1 MFIADIDNIELDEVV
16 TLERVNLTTPEKD
29 ENSDNCKTYRFGEFP
44 CNDFYQDKNSNGLE
58 FWAPTKGFSSKST
71 SRTRTEIREVTDRHA
86 AYNWRYPD
94 HAHHFLQAALT
105 VIQVPRISQ
114 ETVVGQIHV
123 HGSTR
128 PPLKLSW
135 DKERIVVGFRQK
147 FDQANPVD
155 TVLLTDVPLMSRWN
169 YSIHVTKAG
178 SVTIEVNST
187 VGSKTITLALDPNWK
202 EQGLYFKAGVYNQ
215 EDPTDS
221 TTMDEGSRAVF
232 HKLSIRH
239 QT

>member
-1 MFIADIDNIELDEVV
+1 MPIAEFNESAIDEII

-29 ENSDNCKTYRFGEFP
+29 DNSDNCKTYRFGEFP
-44 CNDFYQDKNSNGLE
+44 CNDFYQDKDTKGIE

-86 AYNWRYPD
+86 AYNWRYTD

-105 VIQVPRISQ
+105 VVQAPKVSQ

-135 DKERIVVGFRQK
+135 DKQKIVLGFREA
-147 FDQANPVD
+147 FDQVNPKD
-155 TVLLTDVPLMSRWN
+155 TVLLTEVPLQSRWS
-169 YSIHVTKAG
+169 YSIHVTKTG
-178 SVTIEVNST
+178 SVTVEVNSGDRSRT
-187 VGSKTITLALDPNWK
+187 ATFKLDQSWA

-221 TTMDEGSRAVF
+221 TTVDEGSRALF

-239 QT
+239 QE

>member
-1 MFIADIDNIELDEVV
+1 MPIANINDSAIDETI

-29 ENSDNCKTYRFGEFP
+29 DNSDNCKTYRFGEFP
-44 CNDFYQDKNSNGLE
+44 CNDFYQNKDGDGIE

-86 AYNWRYPD
+86 AYNWRYTD

-105 VIQVPRISQ
+105 VVQAPKVSQ

-128 PPLKLSW
+128 PPMKLSW
-135 DKERIVVGFRQK
+135 DKEKIVLGFREK
-147 FDQANPVD
+147 FDQVNPID
-155 TVLLTDVPLMSRWN
+155 TILLTGVPLMSRWT

-178 SVTIEVNST
+178 SLTVEVNSNGRSNT
-187 VGSKTITLALDPNWK
+187 VTTALDPGWA

-215 EDPTDS
+215 ENPTDR
-221 TTMDEGSRAVF
+221 TTDDEGSRAIF

-239 QT
+239 QA